1 MRQQPD
7 FAVAHDLFGDLL
19 LPLYYAKTHTNQLIE
34 AGVPITAGTVTIGG
48 ATCIGRDMFA
58 FVRTETRVMNQ
69 SLTSASI
76 ARCAALNAPSVMA
89 FATAS
94 EFAIAI
100 RPNGLRAASHG
111 DRSGGSS
118 SSIHAI

>member
-48 ATCIGRDMFA
+48 ATCIGKRHVRICANRDQGNESVADECLDRQMRGFE
-58 FVRTETRVMNQ
+58 RTFGHGICYSVGVCDCDPPKW
-69 SLTSASI
+69 L
-76 ARCAALNAPSVMA
+76 ARHKP
-89 FATAS
+89 
-94 EFAIAI
+94 
-100 RPNGLRAASHG
+100 R
-111 DRSGGSS
+111 
-118 SSIHAI
+118 